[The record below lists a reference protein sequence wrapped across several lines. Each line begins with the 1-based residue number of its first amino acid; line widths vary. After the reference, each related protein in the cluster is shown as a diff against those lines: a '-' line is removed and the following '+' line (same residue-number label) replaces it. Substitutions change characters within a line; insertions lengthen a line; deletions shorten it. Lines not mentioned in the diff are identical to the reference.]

1 MASTT
6 VSGRRAKAHA
16 ARQAAKERRQKIMI
30 VVMLVLLVAVLAYE
44 IPNLM
49 HRGSSGGSST
59 AAPPPVSIPTTPP
72 VATPGTSSAPAGSRA
87 LKAALKHKPHDLF
100 AKSIVQ
106 GAPSTLG
113 SIPNP
118 PGLHDPFARPGSP
131 ESVPGPASPKPVT
144 ASPLPSTIV
153 IGKPGA
159 GRVAVSGWIVILASI
174 PTGQGQSAANLFAS
188 SARHKNIGTVSVLNS
203 SNRRPLRGGYWV
215 VYTGPYPTLPK
226 VNQAANHVHSSGFTT
241 AYIRQL
247 IVYKKK
253 R

>member
-6 VSGRRAKAHA
+6 VSGRRAKAFA
-16 ARQAAKERRQKIMI
+16 ARQAAKERRQKILI
-30 VVMLVLLVAVLAYE
+30 VVMLVFLVLVLAYE
-44 IPNLM
+44 VPKLM
-49 HRGSSGGSST
+49 HRGGSSS
-59 AAPPPVSIPTTPP
+59 AAPPAVSTPTAPA
-72 VATPGTSSAPAGSRA
+72 VTPGTSSHPSTSRA
-87 LKAALKHKPHDLF
+87 LKAALKNAPHDLF
-100 AKSIVQ
+100 GKTSVQ
-106 GAPSTLG
+106 GAPTTLG

-131 ESVPGPASPKPVT
+131 ESIPGPASAKPVT

-159 GRVAVSGWIVILASI
+159 GRVPVSGWIVILASI

-188 SARHKNIGTVSVLNS
+188 SARHRNIGTVSVLNS

-215 VYTGPYPTLPK
+215 VYTGPYPTLSK
-226 VNQAANHVHSSGFTT
+226 VNRAANHVHASGFST